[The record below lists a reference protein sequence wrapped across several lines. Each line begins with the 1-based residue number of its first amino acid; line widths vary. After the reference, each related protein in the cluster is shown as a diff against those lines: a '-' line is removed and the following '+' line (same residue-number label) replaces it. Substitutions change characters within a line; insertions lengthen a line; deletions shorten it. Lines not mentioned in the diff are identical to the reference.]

1 MMRDPEGGWSVV
13 TGASSGIG
21 AAIAEKLAARKAPL
35 VLVARSGET
44 LAASAAAWRARYGV
58 PVEPIALDLSEPG
71 AAARLFE
78 ATEGAGRTV
87 DLLVNAAGFGWVGPQ
102 AEFDTPRFLQLLR
115 LNVMA
120 TAELTDR
127 FLKAMRGRG
136 RGAIL
141 NVASTTAFFP
151 QPWFAAYGAS
161 KAFLLAFTHALHEE
175 AKTDGVTLTAL
186 CPGFTRTN
194 FQSVAGLRG
203 AEGTPFP
210 EMTAEEVAEIGLAAL
225 ARRKAVV
232 VPHLFD
238 RIWIAMTRAV
248 PRSLPPRLARR
259 FFQSVRLRKGD
270 PRAATCPSGR
280 SGTDSGQ
287 AP

>member
-1 MMRDPEGGWSVV
+1 MRLPEGGWSVV

-21 AAIAEKLAARKAPL
+21 AAIARKLAERKSPL
-35 VLVARSGET
+35 VLVARSGDA
-44 LAASAAAWRARYGV
+44 LSASAAEWRARYGV
-58 PVEPIALDLSEPG
+58 SVEPIALDLSESG

-115 LNVMA
+115 LNVVA
-120 TAELTDR
+120 TAELTHL

-161 KAFLLAFTHALHEE
+161 KSFLLAFTHALHEE
-175 AKTDGVTLTAL
+175 AKADGVTLTAL

-194 FQSVAGLRG
+194 FQAVAGMRG

-210 EMTAEEVAEIGLAAL
+210 EMTPEEVAEIGLAAL
-225 ARRKAVV
+225 EKGKAVV
-232 VPHLFD
+232 VPHWRD
-238 RIWIAMTRAV
+238 RIWIVMTRAV

-259 FFQSVRLRKGD
+259 FFRSVRLRAGD
-270 PRAATCPSGR
+270 PRGGTCPSGR
-280 SGTDSGQ
+280 SGGEPGQ